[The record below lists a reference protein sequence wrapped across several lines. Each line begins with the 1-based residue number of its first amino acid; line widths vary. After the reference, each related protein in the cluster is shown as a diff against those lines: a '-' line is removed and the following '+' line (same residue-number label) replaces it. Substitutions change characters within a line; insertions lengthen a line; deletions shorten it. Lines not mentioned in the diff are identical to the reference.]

1 MTKRSAITAWRVI
14 YVLDQRTRDTLE
26 RIIGKSADDLKKM
39 DLIEEKSFV
48 EEKTGKNLIFSK
60 KMDSRMTGRGNPL
73 IIRRRISTMSDID
86 QMIAR
91 MK

>member
-1 MTKRSAITAWRVI
+1 M
-14 YVLDQRTRDTLE
+14 YLNQRTRDTLE

-48 EEKTGKNLIFSK
+48 EEKTGKNLIFSE

>member
-1 MTKRSAITAWRVI
+1 M
-14 YVLDQRTRDTLE
+14 YLNQRTRDTLE

-39 DLIEEKSFV
+39 DLIEEKSCV

>member
-1 MTKRSAITAWRVI
+1 
-14 YVLDQRTRDTLE
+14 
-26 RIIGKSADDLKKM
+26 
-39 DLIEEKSFV
+39 
-48 EEKTGKNLIFSK
+48 
-60 KMDSRMTGRGNPL
+60 MTGRGNPL

>member
-1 MTKRSAITAWRVI
+1 M
-14 YVLDQRTRDTLE
+14 YLNQRTRDTLE

-48 EEKTGKNLIFSK
+48 EEKTRKNLIFSK

>member
-1 MTKRSAITAWRVI
+1 M
-14 YVLDQRTRDTLE
+14 YLNQRTRDTLE

-48 EEKTGKNLIFSK
+48 EEKTGNLIFSK

>member
-1 MTKRSAITAWRVI
+1 M
-14 YVLDQRTRDTLE
+14 YLNQRTRDTLE

-39 DLIEEKSFV
+39 DLIEEKIFV

>member
-1 MTKRSAITAWRVI
+1 M
-14 YVLDQRTRDTLE
+14 YLNQRTRDTIE

-39 DLIEEKSFV
+39 DLIEEKGFV

>member
-1 MTKRSAITAWRVI
+1 M
-14 YVLDQRTRDTLE
+14 YLNQRTRDTLE

-60 KMDSRMTGRGNPL
+60 KMDSRMTWPLLGSGTVESPRCSPLWTSPERAAGCWPRGSSP
-73 IIRRRISTMSDID
+73 SSV
-86 QMIAR
+86 
-91 MK
+91 

>member
-1 MTKRSAITAWRVI
+1 M
-14 YVLDQRTRDTLE
+14 YLNQRTRDTLE
-26 RIIGKSADDLKKM
+26 RIIGKSADDLKQM
-39 DLIEEKSFV
+39 DLMEEKDFV
-48 EEKTGKNLIFSK
+48 EEKTGKKLSFSK

>member
-1 MTKRSAITAWRVI
+1 M
-14 YVLDQRTRDTLE
+14 YLNQRTRDTLE

-48 EEKTGKNLIFSK
+48 EEKTGKKLIFSK

>member
-1 MTKRSAITAWRVI
+1 M
-14 YVLDQRTRDTLE
+14 YLNQRTRDTLE
-26 RIIGKSADDLKKM
+26 RIIGKSADDLKK
-39 DLIEEKSFV
+39 IEEKSFV

>member
-1 MTKRSAITAWRVI
+1 M
-14 YVLDQRTRDTLE
+14 YLNQRTRDTLE

-39 DLIEEKSFV
+39 DLIEEKSFGG
-48 EEKTGKNLIFSK
+48 EKTGKNLIFSK

>member
-1 MTKRSAITAWRVI
+1 M
-14 YVLDQRTRDTLE
+14 YLNQRTRDTLE

-48 EEKTGKNLIFSK
+48 EEKTRKNLIFSK

-91 MK
+91 MN

>member
-1 MTKRSAITAWRVI
+1 M
-14 YVLDQRTRDTLE
+14 YLNQRTRDTLE

-60 KMDSRMTGRGNPL
+60 KMDSSMTGRGNPL

>member
-1 MTKRSAITAWRVI
+1 M
-14 YVLDQRTRDTLE
+14 YLNQRTRDTLE
-26 RIIGKSADDLKKM
+26 RIIGKSADHLNKL
-39 DLIEEKSFV
+39 DLIEEKSIV
-48 EEKTGKNLIFSK
+48 EEKTGKNLTFSK

>member
-1 MTKRSAITAWRVI
+1 M
-14 YVLDQRTRDTLE
+14 YLNQRTRDTLE

-48 EEKTGKNLIFSK
+48 EEKTGKNLISSK

>member
-1 MTKRSAITAWRVI
+1 M
-14 YVLDQRTRDTLE
+14 YLNQRTRDTLE

-39 DLIEEKSFV
+39 DLIEEKRFV
-48 EEKTGKNLIFSK
+48 EENTGKNLTFSK

>member
-1 MTKRSAITAWRVI
+1 M
-14 YVLDQRTRDTLE
+14 YLNQRTRDTLE

-48 EEKTGKNLIFSK
+48 EKKQEKICFSK
-60 KMDSRMTGRGNPL
+60 KMDSRMTGTRNPL

>member
-14 YVLDQRTRDTLE
+14 YVLESTYCDTLE

>member
-1 MTKRSAITAWRVI
+1 M
-14 YVLDQRTRDTLE
+14 YLNQRTRDTLE

-39 DLIEEKSFV
+39 DMIEEKRFV

>member
-1 MTKRSAITAWRVI
+1 
-14 YVLDQRTRDTLE
+14 
-26 RIIGKSADDLKKM
+26 M

>member
-1 MTKRSAITAWRVI
+1 M
-14 YVLDQRTRDTLE
+14 YLNQRTRDTLE

-48 EEKTGKNLIFSK
+48 EKKTGKNLIFSK

>member
-1 MTKRSAITAWRVI
+1 M
-14 YVLDQRTRDTLE
+14 YLNQRTRDTLE

-48 EEKTGKNLIFSK
+48 EEKAGKNLIFSK

>member
-1 MTKRSAITAWRVI
+1 M
-14 YVLDQRTRDTLE
+14 YLNQRTRDTLE

-48 EEKTGKNLIFSK
+48 EEKTGKNLIFSI

-91 MK
+91 RK

>member
-1 MTKRSAITAWRVI
+1 M
-14 YVLDQRTRDTLE
+14 YLNQRTRDTLE

-48 EEKTGKNLIFSK
+48 EEKTGKNLIFSIK
-60 KMDSRMTGRGNPL
+60 LDSRMTGRGNPL

>member
-1 MTKRSAITAWRVI
+1 M
-14 YVLDQRTRDTLE
+14 YLNQRTRDTLE

-48 EEKTGKNLIFSK
+48 EEKTGKNLFFSK

>member
-1 MTKRSAITAWRVI
+1 M
-14 YVLDQRTRDTLE
+14 YLNQRTRDTLE

-39 DLIEEKSFV
+39 DLIEEKRFV

>member
-1 MTKRSAITAWRVI
+1 M
-14 YVLDQRTRDTLE
+14 YLNQRTRDTLE

-48 EEKTGKNLIFSK
+48 EEKTVKNLIFSK
-60 KMDSRMTGRGNPL
+60 KMDSRMTGRGNTL